1 MEAISIL
8 DRGLFFPSGRLIARP
23 ETDLIV
29 LHHTGGSAG
38 EDPDASEIDAIHR
51 RLGWSGIGY
60 HYLIRKDGSIE
71 QGRPSFGVG
80 AHAEGANRESL
91 GVAFCGNFCE
101 EEPTTAQIESA
112 AMLIAVL
119 GEAFGF
125 EPDAAHIVGHR
136 DLAATACPGDAI
148 YERMDEIIGKAI
160 WYHTNGEQ

>member
-38 EDPDASEIDAIHR
+38 EDPDAAEIDAIHR

-80 AHAEGANRESL
+80 AHAAKELVGLSERRTPGILRKVSVSVPQREWVFSGSKTPSSSKL
-91 GVAFCGNFCE
+91 
-101 EEPTTAQIESA
+101 
-112 AMLIAVL
+112 
-119 GEAFGF
+119 
-125 EPDAAHIVGHR
+125 
-136 DLAATACPGDAI
+136 
-148 YERMDEIIGKAI
+148 
-160 WYHTNGEQ
+160 